1 MGTEESSVE
10 WKDSVTNPLFKEK
23 GDSTVWETSSSET
36 SGAQNKG
43 MGEDP
48 WQKVEGNCQR
58 KKQPIRFICWNIND

>member
-36 SGAQNKG
+36 SGAQIEG
-43 MGEDP
+43 VGEDL
-48 WQKVEGNCQR
+48 WQKVEDIYQR
-58 KKQPIRFICWNIND
+58 K